1 MNGFLNNNSIENAYL
16 SVSTILNSLDAA
28 VYVADLETYE
38 MIFMNKYAIENWG
51 EHNGAPCY
59 TILQKGQD
67 KPCEFCTNNLL
78 VDEAGKPTG
87 VYVWQ
92 FQNTINKRWYEC
104 RDQAIPW
111 IDGRLV
117 RMEIAIDITDRR
129 EMELGLKSAKEDA
142 EKLANI
148 DDLTQVRNRRSFF
161 EESERVL
168 RESKGLISLIML
180 DIDYFKQINDTYG
193 HIVGDSVLEE
203 VAKLIEENIRK
214 EDIFG
219 RVGGEEFA
227 LLVPLADIKTAHAI
241 AENLRQKIDKY
252 ELPVGNKLLNI
263 TCSFGVASGEQEN
276 IDKVYANADS
286 ALYLAKNNGRNR
298 VEVYS
303 DI

>member
-1 MNGFLNNNSIENAYL
+1 MNNFLNNNSIESAYL

-38 MIFMNKYAIENWG
+38 MIFMNKYAVENWG
-51 EHNGAPCY
+51 EHHGAPCY
-59 TILQKGQD
+59 SILQKGQD
-67 KPCEFCTNNLL
+67 KPCEFCTNHLL
-78 VDEAGKPTG
+78 VDEAGEPTG

-111 IDGRLV
+111 VDGRLV

-142 EKLANI
+142 EKRANI

-161 EESERVL
+161 EDSERMI

-193 HIVGDSVLEE
+193 HTVGDTVLEK
-203 VAKLIEENIRK
+203 VAKLIEDNIRK

-227 LLVPLADIKTAHAI
+227 LLVPLADMKTAHAI

-252 ELPVGNKLLNI
+252 ELSVGSKLLNI
-263 TCSFGVASGEQEN
+263 TCSFGVASGVEEN

-286 ALYLAKNNGRNR
+286 ALYMAKNNGRNR
-298 VEVYS
+298 VELYTGT
-303 DI
+303 